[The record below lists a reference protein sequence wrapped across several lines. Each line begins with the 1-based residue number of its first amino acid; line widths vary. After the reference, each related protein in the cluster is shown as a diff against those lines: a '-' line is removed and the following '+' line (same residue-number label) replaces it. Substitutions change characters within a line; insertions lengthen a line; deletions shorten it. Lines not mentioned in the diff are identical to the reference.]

1 MFACFFSLSLFSLSL
16 SLSRTHTHRYV
27 QFSEQYNF
35 VRSQKLIA
43 LGIDPNNAEDY
54 TPPVKMSFMAMC
66 KKAKADAMD
75 AMDGDLGIMGKGTKI
90 CTKEEKRTSILILF
104 EW

>member
-1 MFACFFSLSLFSLSL
+1 
-16 SLSRTHTHRYV
+16 
-27 QFSEQYNF
+27 
-35 VRSQKLIA
+35 
-43 LGIDPNNAEDY
+43 
-54 TPPVKMSFMAMC
+54 MSFMAMC

>member
-1 MFACFFSLSLFSLSL
+1 MSLSL
-16 SLSRTHTHRYV
+16 THTHAPHTHRYV
-27 QFSEQYNF
+27 QSSEQYNF

-90 CTKEEKRTSILILF
+90 CTRKEEKET
-104 EW
+104 